1 MSLTDTL
8 LLEATGV
15 CQDLVFPLGL
25 FVLKGGWKEHL
36 ERPTDESM
44 TIS

>member
-1 MSLTDTL
+1 MATL

-15 CQDLVFPLGL
+15 LQDLFFPLGL
-25 FVLKGGWKEHL
+25 FVLKGGSRGSQ
-36 ERPTDESM
+36 ERPTNESM

>member
-1 MSLTDTL
+1 MATL

-15 CQDLVFPLGL
+15 LQDLVFPLGL
-25 FVLKGGWKEHL
+25 FVLKGGSRGSQ
-36 ERPTDESM
+36 ERPTNESM